1 MNITFSKRAQS
12 IEEGIFSVLNTKK
25 EELLKAGRTVYNFSV
40 GTPDFHPPVHIME
53 AMQEA
58 CKDPE
63 NYKYAL
69 ADRPQMLKAVKD
81 FYRKRFGV
89 EVKTSQ
95 IMSMYGSQE
104 GMGHLALALCDP
116 GDVVLVPNPGYPVFG
131 IGPEL
136 MGAKIVT
143 YPLYRENNFL
153 PDFDDIPEED
163 AKTAKYMIISYPANP
178 VCSVA
183 DDRFYE
189 EAIAFAKKY
198 NVVLL
203 HDNAYADI
211 VYGGKEGKSFL
222 SYPGAMEVGVE
233 FYSMSKSYNMTGM
246 RISFA
251 IGNEEVIETFRKVRS
266 QIDYGIFLPVQ
277 YAVIAALTGPQ
288 ESVKEQCRLY
298 EERCNALCRGLSRI
312 GWEVPDGQGTMFV
325 WAPIPK
331 NYTSSEKFAMDL
343 MEKAGV
349 IVVPGTAFGDLGEGY
364 VRLALVYPVEM
375 IEKAIRAIEESGI
388 CALSESESLQM

>member
-1 MNITFSKRAQS
+1 MNITFSKRAMN
-12 IEEGIFSVLNTKK
+12 IEEGIFSLLNTKK
-25 EELLKAGRTVYNFSV
+25 EELLKEGRTVYNFSV
-40 GTPDFHPPVHIME
+40 GTPDFEPPVHIME

-58 CKDPE
+58 CKDPK
-63 NYKYAL
+63 NYRYAL
-69 ADRPQMLKAVKD
+69 ADRPELTEAVQN
-81 FYRKRFGV
+81 FYKKRFGV
-89 EVKTSQ
+89 EVSAGQ

-104 GMGHLALALCDP
+104 GMAHIALALCDP

-136 MGAKIVT
+136 TGARIVT
-143 YPLYRENNFL
+143 YLLYKENNFI
-153 PDFDDIPEED
+153 PDFKDIPEED
-163 AKTAKYMIISYPANP
+163 ALAAKFMIISYPANP

-203 HDNAYADI
+203 HDNAYADL

-222 SYPGAMEVGVE
+222 SYPGAMEVGIE

-251 IGNEEVIETFRKVRS
+251 IGNEEVIEAFRKVRS

-277 YAVIAALTGPQ
+277 YAAIAALNGPQ
-288 ESVKEQCRLY
+288 DSVKEQCRLY
-298 EERCNALCRGLSRI
+298 EERCNALCRGLTKI

-364 VRLALVYPVEM
+364 VRLALVYPVEE
-375 IEKAIRAIEESGI
+375 IEKAVKAIEESGI
-388 CALSESESLQM
+388 LK